1 MKKYKCPHCSAPHV
15 NKQEVEMYGCWQC
28 GKNTHMIKRK
38 TRFDVPYMKI
48 KQRDVYE
55 CTRCH
60 KVKDDPWVCDCW
72 EEGKYEK

>member
-1 MKKYKCPHCSAPHV
+1 M
-15 NKQEVEMYGCWQC
+15 N
-28 GKNTHMIKRK
+28 HMIKRK
-38 TRFDVPYMKI
+38 TRFDVPDMKI
-48 KQRDVYE
+48 KQRNVYE